1 MSKILT
7 DRALLAQAL
16 KAFRKCV
23 PMDGKHAEVDA
34 VFKSLRDALF
44 QEGQCT
50 EESDCTGMP
59 WCRIRNECQRAAPAQ
74 QEIDWSLLEAT
85 QSSLREHMA
94 EIRRLRAALEQA
106 LKTIES
112 WNPSLRTD
120 DDEAAITAL
129 RAALA
134 EPDIDPVDE
143 YRKGFIAG
151 QIDMRDRPAEPE
163 TPCRRAICQRGPD
176 GYCAPCHERMYP

>member
-1 MSKILT
+1 MTTL
-7 DRALLAQAL
+7 REAAQQAL
-16 KAFRKCV
+16 KALEN
-23 PMDGKHAEVDA
+23 GKRVRN
-34 VFKSLRDALF
+34 F
-44 QEGQCT
+44 EGGTKYQPT
-50 EESDCTGMP
+50 
-59 WCRIRNECQRAAPAQ
+59 
-74 QEIDWSLLEAT
+74 LED
-85 QSSLREHMA
+85 
-94 EIRRLRAALEQA
+94 
-106 LKTIES
+106 
-112 WNPSLRTD
+112 N
-120 DDEAAITAL
+120 AITAL

>member
-1 MSKILT
+1 MTDKLLI
-7 DRALLAQAL
+7 DRATIAQAL
-16 KAFRKCV
+16 EF
-23 PMDGKHAEVDA
+23 
-34 VFKSLRDALF
+34 
-44 QEGQCT
+44 
-50 EESDCTGMP
+50 
-59 WCRIRNECQRAAPAQ
+59 
-74 QEIDWSLLEAT
+74 LEAGNFVYPT
-85 QSSLREHMA
+85 QLA
-94 EIRRLRAALEQA
+94 
-106 LKTIES
+106 
-112 WNPSLRTD
+112 
-120 DDEAAITAL
+120 TAL

>member
-1 MSKILT
+1 MKGRNAKGRKHEQRFLGTRGLFVGCSLVAHACGHLPVGSLVGLPDRWCFVLPGRCDPRHGCLAGGVVMTDKLLI
-7 DRALLAQAL
+7 DRATIAQAL
-16 KAFRKCV
+16 EF
-23 PMDGKHAEVDA
+23 
-34 VFKSLRDALF
+34 
-44 QEGQCT
+44 
-50 EESDCTGMP
+50 
-59 WCRIRNECQRAAPAQ
+59 
-74 QEIDWSLLEAT
+74 LEAGNFVYPT
-85 QSSLREHMA
+85 QLA
-94 EIRRLRAALEQA
+94 
-106 LKTIES
+106 
-112 WNPSLRTD
+112 
-120 DDEAAITAL
+120 TAL